1 MNPMNEKSALPVA
14 IVLCV
19 IAVVVAWHYHGETM
33 ELREHKQT
41 REAAAPISAPPIP
54 TVQHELA
61 LGTHEHLRTI
71 LIPSA
76 MLPDHPDSCL
86 LYTNDATNAAIMQ
99 CRSWLGEWGH
109 SAKE

>member
-1 MNPMNEKSALPVA
+1 MKDQAALPVA
-14 IVLCV
+14 IVLGV

-41 REAAAPISAPPIP
+41 HEPAAPISAPPPVP

-61 LGTHEHLRTI
+61 LGPHEHLRTI
-71 LIPSA
+71 SIPSA

-86 LYTNDATNAAIMQ
+86 LYTNDTTNAAIMQ